1 MRLVRVCLIAI
12 ALVIAGPSAHADI
25 PSLCAAVAANSANPM
40 ATTVDLWLTRFRL
53 SYAACLSQHE
63 AAESASV
70 STKDLMETV
79 VVKPV
84 DDKTVAKP
92 AAKPK
97 PKTTKQVIANATKKI
112 QVLPIRNPVNLPLP
126 GGRLIRAH
134 KAKLPDAEAESWRV
148 NCSERFGGFNK
159 NSQTY
164 LSNAGKR
171 VSCVIRP
178 KNARG

>member
-12 ALVIAGPSAHADI
+12 ALAIAGPSVHADI
-25 PSLCAAVAANSANPM
+25 HSNCAAVAANSANPM
-40 ATTVDLWLTRFRL
+40 ATNVDLWLTRFRL

-63 AAESASV
+63 AAGSASV
-70 STKDLMETV
+70 PTKDLKEPII
-79 VVKPV
+79 VKPV
-84 DDKTVAKP
+84 NDKTG
-92 AAKPK
+92 AKPK
-97 PKTTKQVIANATKKI
+97 PTKQLTAKATKKI
-112 QVLPIRNPVNLPLP
+112 QVLPARNPVNLPLP

-134 KAKLPDAEAESWRV
+134 KAKLPDAGAENWRV